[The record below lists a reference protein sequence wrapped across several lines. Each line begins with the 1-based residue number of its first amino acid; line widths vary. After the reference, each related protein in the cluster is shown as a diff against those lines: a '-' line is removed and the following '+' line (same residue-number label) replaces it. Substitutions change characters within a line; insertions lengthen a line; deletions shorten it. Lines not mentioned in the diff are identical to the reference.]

1 MKEVYINDYMNG
13 NRQLPK
19 MYRAIPVRVYLCD
32 GLRYGEYT
40 EWLLMVRRV
49 RDSNGWR
56 WQVIKDQSQK
66 DIWQYLDDLEWLRE
80 QFEYHY
86 STHFN

>member
-1 MKEVYINDYMNG
+1 MKAIYINDYMNG
-13 NRQLPK
+13 KRQLPK
-19 MYRAIPVRVYLCD
+19 MYRAIPVRVSLCD
-32 GLRYGEYT
+32 ALRYGEYT

-86 STHFN
+86 SARFN

>member
-1 MKEVYINDYMNG
+1 MKGIYIDDYMNG
-13 NRQLPK
+13 KQRLPK
-19 MYRAIPVRVYLCD
+19 MHRAIPVRVYLCD
-32 GLRYGEYT
+32 ALHYGEYT

-66 DIWQYLDDLEWLRE
+66 DIWQYLDDLKWLRE

-86 STHFN
+86 SVHFN